1 MSTGGMARR
10 GEAGM
15 NEAYEVFEP
24 AFLQLIRPDEPVALL
39 WTGADFGEGPAYF
52 PASRSLVW
60 SDITN
65 DRLLRYDECS
75 GAVGVFRN
83 PSGFANG
90 NSVDREGRLIT
101 CEGGGRRVTRTEHDG
116 AITVVADRYQGKR
129 LNSPNDVVVKSD
141 GSIWFTDPSYGVDEA
156 KFGGGGPSEIGR
168 QNVYRVD
175 PHTAVVDLVCDDFL
189 QPNGLAF
196 SPDESLLYIA
206 ETGGTHDPLLPF
218 SMSVY
223 DVSASG
229 RLTGGR
235 HFATA
240 ASGVFDG
247 FRIDEAGNV
256 WTSGGAGLHCYRA
269 DGTPLGNIR
278 IEGQQVTNLVFGGP
292 TRKQLFITGLHSLFS
307 VKVAVAG
314 VKTF

>member
-1 MSTGGMARR
+1 V
-10 GEAGM
+10 
-15 NEAYEVFEP
+15 NDVYEVIDRS
-24 AFLQLIRPDEPVALL
+24 FLQLIRPEEPVVLL
-39 WTGADFGEGPAYF
+39 WTGSDFGEGPAYF

-65 DRLLRYDECS
+65 DRLLRYDECT
-75 GAVGVFRN
+75 GQVGNFRI

-90 NSVDREGRLIT
+90 NSVDREGRLVT

-116 AITVVADRYQGKR
+116 SITVVADRYRGMR

-156 KFGGGGPSEIGR
+156 KFGGGGPSEIGW

-175 PHTAVVDLVCDDFL
+175 PHSAAVELVCDDFL

-196 SPDESLLYIA
+196 SPDERLLYVT

-218 SMSVY
+218 TMRVY
-223 DVSASG
+223 DVSDSG
-229 RLTGGR
+229 RLSGGR
-235 HFATA
+235 LFATCEP
-240 ASGVFDG
+240 GVFDG
-247 FRIDEAGNV
+247 FRVDEAGNV

-269 DGTPLGNIR
+269 DGLPLGKIR
-278 IEGQQVTNLVFGGP
+278 IKGQVTNLVFGGFA
-292 TRKQLFITGLHSLFS
+292 RRQLFVTGLHALFS

-314 VKTF
+314 ARTC